1 LVSTVWTKDRVLGM
15 MKSDARVRKRAMQ
28 AGVHAGRWAC
38 VWACSAQSCHARGE
52 VDNEERVL
60 ARDRRS
66 AIHSVFREEG
76 DEKCVQSI
84 VTSCRLA
91 RCDVSLGT
99 CVRWTQPNE

>member
-1 LVSTVWTKDRVLGM
+1 M

-28 AGVHAGRWAC
+28 AGVHAADGRAC
-38 VWACSAQSCHARGE
+38 GHAVLSHANARGE